1 MNYVEEESSDQAL
14 FGGKKKKVIFKKQK
28 TNKLNFGI
36 IVENRDTL
44 VGVVKSWLSLYSK
57 EMLWKWRVKLKIVM
71 LLFDNNNVVDYGIVR
86 DNTNNYLFWV
96 A

>member
-1 MNYVEEESSDQAL
+1 MISKPLEEEKRMNYVEEESSDQAL

-57 EMLWKWRVKLKIVM
+57 EML
-71 LLFDNNNVVDYGIVR
+71 
-86 DNTNNYLFWV
+86 
-96 A
+96 

>member
-1 MNYVEEESSDQAL
+1 MISKPLEEEKRMNYVEEESSDQAL
-14 FGGKKKKVIFKKQK
+14 FGGKKKRKKKKVIFKKQK

-57 EMLWKWRVKLKIVM
+57 EML
-71 LLFDNNNVVDYGIVR
+71 
-86 DNTNNYLFWV
+86 
-96 A
+96 